1 MVTPGSITGM
11 VLAGGQ
17 GTRMG
22 GVDKGLQVFR
32 GAPLAMQALLRLSM
46 QKGGWIG
53 DTMINANRNIAA
65 YESFGTQVWPDSLDG
80 FAGPLAGF
88 LTGLERCETQYL
100 LTVPCDSPLFPFDLA
115 ERLALAL
122 NKESA
127 EMAIAAA
134 PEVDGQVRAQPVFSL
149 MSIHLLES
157 LTLFTQGGGR
167 KIDSWTAQHKTV
179 LVPFNLPHDD
189 PRAFANA
196 NSIAELRALES

>member
-32 GAPLAMQALLRLSM
+32 GAPLAMQALLRLNM

-167 KIDSWTAQHKTV
+167 KIDAWTAQHKTV
-179 LVPFNLPHDD
+179 LVPFDLPHDD

>member
-1 MVTPGSITGM
+1 MVTAGSITGM

-32 GAPLAMQALLRLSM
+32 GAPLAMQALLRLNM
-46 QKGGWIG
+46 QNGGWIG

-65 YESFGTQVWPDSLDG
+65 YESFGAQVWPDSLDG

-88 LTGLERCETQYL
+88 LTGLERCETEYM

-122 NKESA
+122 NRESA
-127 EMAIAAA
+127 EIAIAAA
-134 PEVDGQVRAQPVFSL
+134 PEADGQVRAQPVFSL
-149 MSIHLLES
+149 ISIHLLES

-167 KIDSWTAQHKTV
+167 KIDAWTAQHKTV
-179 LVPFNLPHDD
+179 LVPFDLPQDD

-196 NSIAELRALES
+196 NSIAELRALEG